1 MKAIFVLNCINDT
14 ERVIDAVI
22 SGGFME
28 RRRGQLRPSAGSCAT
43 VRPSTLQL
51 ALTLTTLDPQQ
62 SDIHAQSGNESPFEH
77 LLDNTGETVWSA
89 NPSE

>member
-28 RRRGQLRPSAGSCAT
+28 RRRGQLRPSAGSCADRKS
-43 VRPSTLQL
+43 V
-51 ALTLTTLDPQQ
+51 
-62 SDIHAQSGNESPFEH
+62 
-77 LLDNTGETVWSA
+77 V
-89 NPSE
+89 